1 MIDMIRRNGIR
12 IIYGDRPGQM
22 VKELLEAL
30 KPEAEIA
37 EDTLIGIKPNL
48 VVAKPSDS
56 GATTSP
62 EIVARIIE
70 YLKSK
75 ATT

>member
-1 MIDMIRRNGIR
+1 
-12 IIYGDRPGQM
+12 M

-48 VVAKPSDS
+48 VVAKPS
-56 GATTSP
+56 TQVRLLRP
-62 EIVARIIE
+62 
-70 YLKSK
+70 K
-75 ATT
+75 